1 MANNPFLNHGAE
13 SFSSPKLLSRAHCK
27 SRGNSSTNVF
37 LSVCLPSSPCPA
49 ACLLQAELVNY
60 ERVKEYCLKV
70 LQKEGEN
77 FKALYRSG
85 VAFYHL
91 GDFNKALYYLKE
103 ARSRQPTGMVKGAG
117 MWLCTECFCISFHEI
132 SSVPDLTALISTGM
146 SMHDSLYVLAW
157 TPLQSLVG
165 SAARSQS
172 LKINCCQGCSM
183 TWKKTVLLGC

>member
-1 MANNPFLNHGAE
+1 PAELLPAHPSAPFVQINTH
-13 SFSSPKLLSRAHCK
+13 LSCW
-27 SRGNSSTNVF
+27 
-37 LSVCLPSSPCPA
+37 PC

-103 ARSRQPTGMVKGAG
+103 ARSRQPTDTNVIRYIQ
-117 MWLCTECFCISFHEI
+117 LTEMKLSRC
-132 SSVPDLTALISTGM
+132 
-146 SMHDSLYVLAW
+146 
-157 TPLQSLVG
+157 
-165 SAARSQS
+165 SQREKET
-172 LKINCCQGCSM
+172 L
-183 TWKKTVLLGC
+183 

>member
-1 MANNPFLNHGAE
+1 ARILVTTSHHCLPQLLVNGKGVDVFWLHRCFNLCFAQPCKHWYLNWEQLVLANNPFLNHGAE
-13 SFSSPKLLSRAHCK
+13 SFPSPKLLSRTHCK

-103 ARSRQPTGMVKGAG
+103 ARSRQPTDTNVIRYIQ
-117 MWLCTECFCISFHEI
+117 LTEMKLSRC
-132 SSVPDLTALISTGM
+132 
-146 SMHDSLYVLAW
+146 
-157 TPLQSLVG
+157 
-165 SAARSQS
+165 SQREKET
-172 LKINCCQGCSM
+172 L
-183 TWKKTVLLGC
+183 

>member
-1 MANNPFLNHGAE
+1 M
-13 SFSSPKLLSRAHCK
+13 FSC
-27 SRGNSSTNVF
+27 
-37 LSVCLPSSPCPA
+37 LSVCLSSSPRPA

-103 ARSRQPTGMVKGAG
+103 ARSRQPTGTGKGAG
-117 MWLCTECFCISFHEI
+117 MWLCTECFCISFHEMYL
-132 SSVPDLTALISTGM
+132 SLTRLHWFPQGWACMSHCMSLPGLPSKHSWAVQQGHSAQRLTAAKAAAWPGRRQYCWNAEGVEGILPLFST
-146 SMHDSLYVLAW
+146 LTYFW
-157 TPLQSLVG
+157 
-165 SAARSQS
+165 RR
-172 LKINCCQGCSM
+172 KQGRER
-183 TWKKTVLLGC
+183 VYPNH

>member
-1 MANNPFLNHGAE
+1 MALMFSRPSVVCL
-13 SFSSPKLLSRAHCK
+13 SFS
-27 SRGNSSTNVF
+27 
-37 LSVCLPSSPCPA
+37 PSSPSPA

-103 ARSRQPTGMVKGAG
+103 ARSRQPTGTNVIRYIQ
-117 MWLCTECFCISFHEI
+117 LTEMKLSRCSQREKE
-132 SSVPDLTALISTGM
+132 AL
-146 SMHDSLYVLAW
+146 
-157 TPLQSLVG
+157 
-165 SAARSQS
+165 
-172 LKINCCQGCSM
+172 
-183 TWKKTVLLGC
+183 